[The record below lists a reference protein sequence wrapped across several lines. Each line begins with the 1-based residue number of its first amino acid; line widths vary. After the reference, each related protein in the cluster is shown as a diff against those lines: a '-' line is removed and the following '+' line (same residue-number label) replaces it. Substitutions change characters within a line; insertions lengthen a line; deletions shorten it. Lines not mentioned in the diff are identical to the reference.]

1 MFQGLTEAF
10 FTKDHI
16 LQNLNDKE
24 VLIKNYLYFW
34 PDPKSINE
42 LKSIVQNYLEWRARY
57 ITLIEDYENRKKN
70 EFFEIIVGDNETSK
84 INCFKGSIYCYE
96 SAMIH
101 FIWRFKLVLERD
113 EKIVECNES
122 YKILQSNYCH

>member
-1 MFQGLTEAF
+1 MSTIQIDKMNIEPNFKFGHSYLEIKGLLKQFLEHCTETKYGLNHAVFQGLTEAF

-34 PDPKSINE
+34 PDPKSTNE

-57 ITLIEDYENRKKN
+57 ITLIEDYENRKKM
-70 EFFEIIVGDNETSK
+70 ISLRSLSET
-84 INCFKGSIYCYE
+84 
-96 SAMIH
+96 M
-101 FIWRFKLVLERD
+101 RPQR
-113 EKIVECNES
+113 
-122 YKILQSNYCH
+122 